1 MKLHNSQYE
10 YYYLFVNFDKTKL
23 RFMKLTLLR
32 CTILL
37 LFVVHTNYGQITGY
51 DSEIK
56 TMISEVNS
64 QNLEATVRKLTTF
77 GTRHTLSDTKSTT
90 RGIGAARNW
99 VKSEFDKYALA
110 SNGRL
115 TSTID
120 FFTIKADGKRIA
132 ADSELGNVMA
142 TLKGTDATDDRVLII
157 SGHLDSRATDVMDA
171 NSDAP
176 GANDDGSGVAAVME
190 LARIMSKREFPFT
203 LIFVAVVGEEQGLY
217 GAKHLAD
224 KAKNEKWNIVA
235 MLNNDMIGNSL
246 SSGTSIRDN
255 TQVRVFSETIPYLET
270 EAEAKTRKAT
280 NRDNDSPSRQLA
292 RYIKTVTNQYVAQ
305 LEINLVYR
313 NDRFLRGGDH
323 TPFSQNG
330 FTAIRF
336 CEMNENYDHQHQNV
350 RKEKNIQFGD
360 LPEFMD
366 FEYLKKVTCSNLA
379 TFSNLARAPK
389 APKNVGIEIKDLTN
403 FSTLV
408 WDKPEGK
415 PVYGYTILIRET
427 EAPFWEKTLFVKD
440 TKAEIP
446 YSKDNFFFA
455 VQAIDELGHA
465 SLPVFPVPIR

>member
-1 MKLHNSQYE
+1 MKPTYIL
-10 YYYLFVNFDKTKL
+10 NF
-23 RFMKLTLLR
+23 
-32 CTILL
+32 LL
-37 LFVVHTNYGQITGY
+37 LLLTIHTSFGQIAVY
-51 DSEIK
+51 DPEIK
-56 TMISEVNS
+56 KMLSEVSPENM
-64 QNLEATVRKLTTF
+64 EATVKKLVSF
-77 GTRHTLSDTKSTT
+77 GTRHTLSDTNSTT
-90 RGIGAARNW
+90 RGIGAAQRW
-99 VKSEFDKYALA
+99 VKSEFDTYALN

-115 TSTID
+115 TSVID
-120 FFTIKADGKRIA
+120 YFTIKADGKRIA
-132 ADSELGNVMA
+132 ADSQLGNVMA
-142 TLKGTDATDDRVLII
+142 TLKGTDTSDDRVLII
-157 SGHLDSRATDVMDA
+157 SGHLDSRATDVMD
-171 NSDAP
+171 SSIDAP
-176 GANDDGSGVAAVME
+176 GANDDGSGVAAMME
-190 LARIMSKREFPFT
+190 LARVMSKREFPFT

-217 GAKHLAD
+217 GAKYLAD
-224 KAKNEKWNIVA
+224 KAKNEKWNVVA
-235 MLNNDMIGNSL
+235 MINNDMIGNSL
-246 SSGTSIRDN
+246 SSGTQLRDN

-270 EAEAKTRKAT
+270 ETEAKLRKAT

-292 RYIKTVTNQYVAQ
+292 RYIKTVTNQYVEQ

-350 RKEKNIQFGD
+350 RKENTIQYGD

-366 FEYLKKVTCSNLA
+366 FEYMKKVTCSNLA
-379 TFSNLARAPK
+379 TFSNLAWSPK
-389 APKNVGIEIKDLTN
+389 APKNVGIEVKDLTN

-427 EAPFWEKTLFVKD
+427 AAPHWEKTIFVKD

-455 VQAIDELGHA
+455 VQSIDALGHS